1 MRVVGFEG
9 SDRGAPIAF
18 GAAAIKDGKSILN
31 AVTRRRTSLKEWE
44 EICKEGHATEVTPHT
59 LRFTQYS
66 MTVRQTVEATRCF
79 LMQLHPAFYRS
90 APLKLLRD
98 RALESWSCSDTNFH
112 YVLFHNLRALLH
124 ACRAV
129 IPALREEGV
138 ILYGEVA
145 NILQAI
151 VDADPLENDG
161 DEEKL
166 IRSRVPER
174 IRADGCVART
184 REANPKEMWGLLL
197 AKLEEEFNELRE
209 AKPED
214 RPTELADVMEVVR
227 ALGRHIGPKK
237 VDMASRKK
245 ARSHGRLS
253 KTVLLGWDKLA

>member
-18 GAAAIKDGKSILN
+18 GAAAIKDGTSILN
-31 AVTRRRTSLKEWE
+31 TVTRRRTSLKEWE

-79 LMQLHPAFYRS
+79 LMQLHPGFDIS
-90 APLKLLRD
+90 PSLKILKG
-98 RALESWSCSDTNFH
+98 RAIDSWKCGGFH
-112 YVLFHNLRALLH
+112 YLLFHNLRALLH
-124 ACRAV
+124 ASRAA
-129 IPALREEGV
+129 IPYMKGSILEEKS
-138 ILYGEVA
+138 A
-145 NILQAI
+145 KILQAI
-151 VDADPLENDG
+151 VDADPLERDS

-184 REANPKEMWGLLL
+184 REASSKEMWGLLL
-197 AKLEEEFNELRE
+197 AKLEEELNELRE

-237 VDMASRKK
+237 VDIASRKK